1 MRTMKL
7 KDLME
12 APLIRDDDTVTL
24 ILEVKGVGTVK
35 RKGSWYQD
43 CILEHM
49 DKEIKEVTY
58 KGSEKKWIVYLK
70 GEEDEKH
77 DTD

>member
-1 MRTMKL
+1 MRL

-24 ILEVKGVGTVK
+24 ILEIKGVGTVK
-35 RKGSWYQD
+35 RKGRWFQD

-49 DKEIKEVTY
+49 DKEIKEITY
-58 KGSEKKWIVYLK
+58 KGSEKKWIVCLK
-70 GEEDEKH
+70 GEKDERH

>member
-1 MRTMKL
+1 MRL

-12 APLIRDDDTVTL
+12 APLIKDDDTVTL
-24 ILEVKGVGTVK
+24 ILEVPGVGTVK
-35 RKGSWYQD
+35 KKGNWFQD
-43 CILEHM
+43 FILEHM
-49 DKEIKEVTY
+49 DREITGFTY

>member
-1 MRTMKL
+1 MRL

-24 ILEVKGVGTVK
+24 ILEIKGVGTVK
-35 RKGSWYQD
+35 RKGSWHQD

-49 DKEIKEVTY
+49 DKEIKEITY
-58 KGSEKKWIVYLK
+58 KGSEKKWIVCLK
-70 GEEDEKH
+70 GEK
-77 DTD
+77 

>member
-1 MRTMKL
+1 MKL

-24 ILEVKGVGTVK
+24 ILEIKGVTVK
-35 RKGSWYQD
+35 RKGNWFMD
-43 CILEHM
+43 HILMHM

-58 KGSEKKWIVYLK
+58 KRSEKKWIVYLK